1 MNTNGLDN
9 IDFNMLTGGMIAVL
23 AIILILTL
31 ALGIFIIIGYWK
43 LYKKAGYNGY
53 EAIIPFYSQW
63 VLTKIAGLKEY
74 WFILSIAS
82 IIVSAVDIY
91 ALSVLAS
98 FVSLLFRIG
107 VAYNLKEKFHKN
119 NTWFIFAVLFSG
131 IVIPLLGYS
140 NSEVYDKDAVVS
152 ADAFLKKA
160 DK

>member
-1 MNTNGLDN
+1 MNTNQLDN

-74 WFILSIAS
+74 WFIFSIES
-82 IIVSAVDIY
+82 IIVYAVDVY

-98 FVSLLFRIG
+98 FASLLFRIG

-140 NSEVYDKDAVVS
+140 NSEV
-152 ADAFLKKA
+152 
-160 DK
+160 